1 MNDPVSFSK
10 DIQFHN
16 QLNPNLWESDKTLKK
31 EVLSALSNIAEAFV
45 EYLDLPDL
53 NIEDITLSGSNAAYT
68 YTKYSDLDLHII
80 VNASEK
86 EKVILRKYVDAKK
99 NLFNEQ
105 HNITVKGQPVELYVQ
120 FVDDPHTSAG
130 VYSIQRDEWVEEPKR
145 IKASINHLDVK
156 SKLREYI
163 RAINRSVQ
171 NQDLESANQLM
182 SKLRKYR
189 KEGLS
194 STGEFGTA
202 NLVFKI
208 LRNHGYLDKLSDF
221 KIAQLDKELS
231 LKEE

>member
-130 VYSIQRDEWVEEPKR
+130 VYSIQRDEWVEEPK
-145 IKASINHLDVK
+145 I
-156 SKLREYI
+156 
-163 RAINRSVQ
+163 
-171 NQDLESANQLM
+171 
-182 SKLRKYR
+182 
-189 KEGLS
+189 GLFR
-194 STGEFGTA
+194 T
-202 NLVFKI
+202 KI
-208 LRNHGYLDKLSDF
+208 
-221 KIAQLDKELS
+221 
-231 LKEE
+231 